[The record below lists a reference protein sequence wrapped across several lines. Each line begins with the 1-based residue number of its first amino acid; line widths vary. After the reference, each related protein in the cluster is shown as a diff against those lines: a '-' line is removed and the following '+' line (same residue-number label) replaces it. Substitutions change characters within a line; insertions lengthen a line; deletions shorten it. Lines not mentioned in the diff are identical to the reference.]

1 MLTWTVYFSTSSIDS
16 MPGYYNVL
24 VWKKGEKL
32 THTQKREPTSSQFTV
47 NDVRSPAQP
56 LNRLCYQRKVISG
69 GFFLWIQYLYRLYK
83 WRLMWRVVDFIV
95 PQNKRFLLFRVRQ
108 KDAARKSAFFCIRYF
123 SKTKSSP
130 AKKTTEQCFTGK
142 TKPTWQNSAIFQ
154 HFQK

>member
-56 LNRLCYQRKVISG
+56 PNRLCYQRKVISG

-95 PQNKRFLLFRVRQ
+95 PQNKRFLT
-108 KDAARKSAFFCIRYF
+108 KGAYFCIRYF
-123 SKTKSSP
+123 SKTKSSS

-142 TKPTWQNSAIFQ
+142 TNPTCQNSAIFE